1 MVEVEGEVQSVRVVF
16 QIRSSVTRVD
26 RRAHK
31 VALCTSNLGA
41 TNKYLEVCY
50 LS

>member
-26 RRAHK
+26 RAHK